1 MPWGGSLDYPAVEGN
16 APVPKS
22 LAFEWS
28 LNHTEAQMLQ
38 LPCKYEGLNL
48 STPWAKP
55 GMVLEVVVW

>member
-1 MPWGGSLDYPAVEGN
+1 
-16 APVPKS
+16 VPQDP

-55 GMVLEVVVW
+55 GMVLEVIVW